1 MAEKELEK
9 VGITI
14 NKNIYS
20 LVCFSQHLDSVDRSD
35 RVIAEKWDTAYSLI
49 NGKLDDQELDRLKKN
64 VPLQE
69 SGRNSSKELILSRAN
84 KSVRLFEYV
93 ANCLSNGLQPDIN
106 EINKVGYL
114 LRTTAVYGSGKFGLS
129 DFVNTK
135 EVTDFNQPFRA
146 EMLSVYIIREFS
158 VELVEHVAK
167 KQNPSKAVKLED
179 KIKQHLGIG
188 NSTGLGM
195 APFIVNHPTLLNN
208 WILSREKV
216 LKKIREI
223 KNVKSHPAADQIAM
237 VTLFTQQLLP
247 VWNLDALSLVR
258 KRVTHNDTK
267 FNNVLLNQL
276 NKGCCVIDLDTV
288 MPGIVHYDFGDGI
301 RSSACTAAEDESDL
315 QWVSLDRNRFFA
327 FKEGYLEA
335 AKDEL
340 DATEIQFLPLSGAYM
355 AFIMGLRFLTDYMEG
370 NTYYKI
376 DHPNHN
382 LDRCK
387 NQFKLSQDILHQ
399 LNDLK

>member
-1 MAEKELEK
+1 MIEIIDQFSVQGAIKSYERLERGHINDTFK
-9 VGITI
+9 VVTTDQEYLFQKINHKIFKDVSGMMRNIQRITDHLPAAYDRLGITSQEALQLI
-14 NKNIYS
+14 QTHRLENYVHHEEGYFRMFDFKSHLKS
-20 LVCFSQHLDSVDRSD
+20 LD
-35 RVIAEKWDTAYSLI
+35 
-49 NGKLDDQELDRLKKN
+49 
-64 VPLQE
+64 VPE
-69 SGRNSSKELILSRAN
+69 SEEQIFEGAKSYGFFLRALN
-84 KSVRLFEYV
+84 
-93 ANCLSNGLQPDIN
+93 
-106 EINKVGYL
+106 
-114 LRTTAVYGSGKFGLS
+114 
-129 DFVNTK
+129 
-135 EVTDFNQPFRA
+135 DFNPSD
-146 EMLSVYIIREFS
+146 LSVTLADFHNLDYRIRNFKE
-158 VELVEHVAK
+158 AK
-167 KQNPSKAVKLED
+167 AK
-179 KIKQHLGIG
+179 
-188 NSTGLGM
+188 
-195 APFIVNHPTLLNN
+195 
-208 WILSREKV
+208 
-216 LKKIREI
+216 I
-223 KNVKSHPAADQIAM
+223 KNVKSHSAADQIAM
-237 VTLFTQQLLP
+237 VTLLTQQLLP
-247 VWNLDALSLVR
+247 VWSLDSLSLVR

-301 RSSACTAAEDESDL
+301 RSTACTAAEDESDL

-327 FKEGYLEA
+327 FKEGYLEG